1 MIGECYGSSG
11 CKTLMI
17 QAVDDDNVDSGDAE
31 DDDDDASAPAV
42 PVTTRVQVGHRQQS
56 VSHRNI
62 IIAN

>member
-1 MIGECYGSSG
+1 
-11 CKTLMI
+11 MI

-31 DDDDDASAPAV
+31 DEDDEDDASAPAV

-62 IIAN
+62 